1 MSDNPSFELDAPD
14 HFTAGAIGP
23 PGQRVFYL
31 QSREGGRVVT
41 LKVEKEH
48 VRALAEY
55 LGGLLA
61 RVKGAP
67 APARGGTELLEPV
80 QPAWDVGSIAVG
92 YDEPRDRVVVEAS
105 ELLEETGEEAREDEG
120 REEEGREGEA
130 RGDEAGEESGP
141 PPAMARFRITRAQ
154 AAAFVD
160 RANELMKG
168 GRPSCPI
175 CSRPMDPEG
184 HVCPRSNGHVTH

>member
-1 MSDNPSFELDAPD
+1 MSDNPSFEVDSPD

-31 QSREGGRVVT
+31 QSRDAGRVIT

-61 RVKGAP
+61 RVKKEAP
-67 APARGGTELLEPV
+67 GPARADADLLEPV
-80 QPAWDVGSIAVG
+80 EVAWDVGSLAVG
-92 YDEPRDRVVVEAS
+92 YEEGPDRVVVEAS
-105 ELLEETGEEAREDEG
+105 EVQ
-120 REEEGREGEA
+120 EEE
-130 RGDEAGEESGP
+130 EEEEEENAP
-141 PPAMARFRITRAQ
+141 APEPAMARFRITRAQ
-154 AAAFVD
+154 AAALVE
-160 RANELMKG
+160 RANDLMKG
-168 GRPSCPI
+168 GRPTCPV

-184 HVCPRSNGHVTH
+184 HVCPRANGHLTH

>member
-1 MSDNPSFELDAPD
+1 MSDNPSFDLDAPD

-31 QSREGGRVVT
+31 QSREGGRVIT

-67 APARGGTELLEPV
+67 APSRGGAELLEPV

-105 ELLEETGEEAREDEG
+105 ELLEAEQD
-120 REEEGREGEA
+120 EEETRGE
-130 RGDEAGEESGP
+130 EAGEESGP
-141 PPAMARFRITRAQ
+141 QPAMARFRITRVQ

>member
-1 MSDNPSFELDAPD
+1 MSDNPSFEIDSPD
-14 HFTAGAIGP
+14 HFTTGAVGS

-31 QSREGGRVVT
+31 QARDGNHLVT

-61 RVKGAP
+61 RVKAAPGGA
-67 APARGGTELLEPV
+67 GGGADLIEPLEA
-80 QPAWDVGSIAVG
+80 AWDVGSLAVG
-92 YDEPRDRVVVEAS
+92 YDEGPDRVVVEAS
-105 ELLEETGEEAREDEG
+105 ELIEAD
-120 REEEGREGEA
+120 EEGETEV
-130 RGDEAGEESGP
+130 E
-141 PPAMARFRITRAQ
+141 PAMARFRITRAQ
-154 AAAFVD
+154 AAAFVE

-168 GRPSCPI
+168 GRPTCPI

-184 HVCPRSNGHVTH
+184 HVCPRANGHVKH

>member
-1 MSDNPSFELDAPD
+1 MSDNPSFEVDSPD
-14 HFTAGAIGP
+14 HFTAGAVGP

-31 QSREGGRVVT
+31 QARDGSHLIT

-55 LGGLLA
+55 VGGLLA

-67 APARGGTELLEPV
+67 GAAGGGAELLEPIEA
-80 QPAWDVGSIAVG
+80 AWDVGSLAVG
-92 YDEPRDRVVVEAS
+92 YDERQDRVVVEAS
-105 ELLEETGEEAREDEG
+105 ELIEAEET
-120 REEEGREGEA
+120 EEESAPAPEREPE
-130 RGDEAGEESGP
+130 
-141 PPAMARFRITRAQ
+141 PAMARFRITRAQ
-154 AAAFVD
+154 AAAFVE

-168 GRPSCPI
+168 GRPTCPV

-184 HVCPRSNGHVTH
+184 HVCPRSNGHVKH

>member
-1 MSDNPSFELDAPD
+1 MSDNPSFEVDSPD
-14 HFTAGAIGP
+14 HFTAGAVGP

-31 QSREGGRVVT
+31 QARDAGRLIT

-55 LGGLLA
+55 VGGLLA

-67 APARGGTELLEPV
+67 GAARGGAELLEPV
-80 QPAWDVGSIAVG
+80 EAAWDVGSLAVG
-92 YDEPRDRVVVEAS
+92 YDESQDRVVVEAS
-105 ELLEETGEEAREDEG
+105 ELIEAEET
-120 REEEGREGEA
+120 EEESPAAPEPE
-130 RGDEAGEESGP
+130 
-141 PPAMARFRITRAQ
+141 PAMARFRITRAQ
-154 AAAFVD
+154 AAAFVE

-168 GRPSCPI
+168 GRPTCPV

-184 HVCPRSNGHVTH
+184 HVCPRSNGHVKH

>member
-1 MSDNPSFELDAPD
+1 MSDNPSFEIDSPD

-31 QSREGGRVVT
+31 QSREAGRVIT

-67 APARGGTELLEPV
+67 GPARADADLLEPV
-80 QPAWDVGSIAVG
+80 EAAWDVGSLAVG
-92 YDEPRDRVVVEAS
+92 YDEGKDRVVVEVS
-105 ELLEETGEEAREDEG
+105 ELQEEA
-120 REEEGREGEA
+120 EEE
-130 RGDEAGEESGP
+130 EENAP
-141 PPAMARFRITRAQ
+141 APEPAMARFRITRAQ
-154 AAAFVD
+154 AAAFVE
-160 RANELMKG
+160 RANDLMKG
-168 GRPSCPI
+168 GRPACPV
-175 CSRPMDPEG
+175 CRQPMDPEG
-184 HVCPRSNGHVTH
+184 HVCPRANGHITH

>member
-1 MSDNPSFELDAPD
+1 MSDNSSFELDAPD

-31 QSREGGRVVT
+31 QSREGGRVIT
-41 LKVEKEH
+41 LKAEKEH

-67 APARGGTELLEPV
+67 APARGGAELLEPV

-105 ELLEETGEEAREDEG
+105 ELLEEAEEEARGED
-120 REEEGREGEA
+120 
-130 RGDEAGEESGP
+130 AGEESGP
-141 PPAMARFRITRAQ
+141 QPAIARFRITRAQ

>member
-1 MSDNPSFELDAPD
+1 MSDNPSFEVDSPD
-14 HFTAGAIGP
+14 HFTAGAVGP

-31 QSREGGRVVT
+31 QARDAGRLIT

-55 LGGLLA
+55 VGGLLA

-67 APARGGTELLEPV
+67 GTARGGAELLEPV
-80 QPAWDVGSIAVG
+80 EAAWDVGSLAVG
-92 YDEPRDRVVVEAS
+92 YDESQDRVVVEAS
-105 ELLEETGEEAREDEG
+105 ELIEAEET
-120 REEEGREGEA
+120 EEESPAASEPEP
-130 RGDEAGEESGP
+130 E
-141 PPAMARFRITRAQ
+141 PAMARFRITRAQ
-154 AAAFVD
+154 AAAFVE

-168 GRPSCPI
+168 GRPTCPV

-184 HVCPRSNGHVTH
+184 HVCPRSNGHVKH

>member
-1 MSDNPSFELDAPD
+1 MSDNPSFEVDSPD
-14 HFTAGAIGP
+14 HFTAGAVGP

-31 QSREGGRVVT
+31 QSRDGARLIT

-55 LGGLLA
+55 VGGLLA

-67 APARGGTELLEPV
+67 GAARGGAELIEPLEV
-80 QPAWDVGSIAVG
+80 AWDVGSLAVG
-92 YDEPRDRVVVEAS
+92 YDENQDRVVVEAS
-105 ELLEETGEEAREDEG
+105 ELIEPEEA
-120 REEEGREGEA
+120 EEEESA
-130 RGDEAGEESGP
+130 RAPEPE
-141 PPAMARFRITRAQ
+141 PAMARFRITRAQ
-154 AAAFVD
+154 AAAFVE

-168 GRPSCPI
+168 GRPTCPV

-184 HVCPRSNGHVTH
+184 HVCPRANGHVKH

>member
-1 MSDNPSFELDAPD
+1 MSDNPSFEIDAPD

-67 APARGGTELLEPV
+67 GPARGDVELLEPLEPV
-80 QPAWDVGSIAVG
+80 WDVGSIAVG
-92 YDEPRDRVVVEAS
+92 YDERQDRVVVEAS
-105 ELLEETGEEAREDEG
+105 ELLEATEDEAA
-120 REEEGREGEA
+120 EEGGGEA
-130 RGDEAGEESGP
+130 VEQTGP
-141 PPAMARFRITRAQ
+141 QPAMARFRITRAQ
-154 AAAFVD
+154 AAAFVE
-160 RANELMKG
+160 RANDLMKG

-175 CSRPMDPEG
+175 CSRPVDPEG
-184 HVCPRSNGHVTH
+184 HVCPRSNGHIVH

>member
-1 MSDNPSFELDAPD
+1 MSDNPSFELDSPD
-14 HFTAGAIGP
+14 HFTAGAVGP

-31 QSREGGRVVT
+31 QSRDAGRLIT

-67 APARGGTELLEPV
+67 GAARGAAELLEPLEA
-80 QPAWDVGSIAVG
+80 AWDVGSLAVG
-92 YDEPRDRVVVEAS
+92 YDESQDRVVVEAS
-105 ELLEETGEEAREDEG
+105 ELIEADEAEEETAPAPEPE
-120 REEEGREGEA
+120 
-130 RGDEAGEESGP
+130 
-141 PPAMARFRITRAQ
+141 PAMARFRITRAQ
-154 AAAFVD
+154 AAAFVE

-168 GRPSCPI
+168 GRPTCPV

-184 HVCPRSNGHVTH
+184 HVCPRANGHVKH

>member
-1 MSDNPSFELDAPD
+1 MSDNPSFEVDSPD
-14 HFTAGAIGP
+14 HFTAGAVGP

-31 QSREGGRVVT
+31 QSRDGNRLIT

-55 LGGLLA
+55 VGGLLA

-67 APARGGTELLEPV
+67 GAARGGAELIEPLEV
-80 QPAWDVGSIAVG
+80 AWDVGSLAVG
-92 YDEPRDRVVVEAS
+92 YDESQDRVVVEAS
-105 ELLEETGEEAREDEG
+105 ELIEAEEAE
-120 REEEGREGEA
+120 EEEGSPVPEREVE
-130 RGDEAGEESGP
+130 
-141 PPAMARFRITRAQ
+141 PAMARFRITRAQ
-154 AAAFVD
+154 AAAFVE

-168 GRPSCPI
+168 GRPTCPV

-184 HVCPRSNGHVTH
+184 HVCPRANGHVKH

>member
-1 MSDNPSFELDAPD
+1 MSDNPSFEIDAPD

-61 RVKGAP
+61 RLKGALGP
-67 APARGGTELLEPV
+67 TRGGVELLEPL
-80 QPAWDVGSIAVG
+80 QPVWDVGSIAVG
-92 YDEPRDRVVVEAS
+92 YDERQDRVVVEAS
-105 ELLEETGEEAREDEG
+105 ELLEETGDEV
-120 REEEGREGEA
+120 GE
-130 RGDEAGEESGP
+130 EAGEQGGGETVEQTGP

-154 AAAFVD
+154 AAAFVE
-160 RANELMKG
+160 RANDLMKG

-184 HVCPRSNGHVTH
+184 HVCPRSNGHIVH

>member
-1 MSDNPSFELDAPD
+1 MSDNPSFEVDSPD
-14 HFTAGAIGP
+14 HFTAGAVGP

-31 QSREGGRVVT
+31 QARDSGRLIT

-55 LGGLLA
+55 VGGLLA

-67 APARGGTELLEPV
+67 GTARGGAELLEPIEA
-80 QPAWDVGSIAVG
+80 AWDVGSLAVG
-92 YDEPRDRVVVEAS
+92 YDEGQDRVVVEAS
-105 ELLEETGEEAREDEG
+105 ELIEAEET
-120 REEEGREGEA
+120 EEESIA
-130 RGDEAGEESGP
+130 P
-141 PPAMARFRITRAQ
+141 PEPEPAMARFRITRAQ
-154 AAAFVD
+154 AAAFVE

-168 GRPSCPI
+168 GRPTCPV

-184 HVCPRSNGHVTH
+184 HVCPRSNGHVKH

>member
-31 QSREGGRVVT
+31 QSREGGRVIT

-67 APARGGTELLEPV
+67 GPVRGGAELLEPV
-80 QPAWDVGSIAVG
+80 QPVWDVGSIAVG

-105 ELLEETGEEAREDEG
+105 ELLEEV
-120 REEEGREGEA
+120 EEEGAKGEQ
-130 RGDEAGEESGP
+130 AGEESGP

>member
-1 MSDNPSFELDAPD
+1 MSDNPSFEIESPD

-31 QSREGGRVVT
+31 QSREAGRVIT

-48 VRALAEY
+48 VRSLAEY

-67 APARGGTELLEPV
+67 GPARGDAELLEPV
-80 QPAWDVGSIAVG
+80 EAAWDVGSLAVG
-92 YDEPRDRVVVEAS
+92 YDEGQDRVVVEAS
-105 ELLEETGEEAREDEG
+105 ELQEEA
-120 REEEGREGEA
+120 EEENAAVPE
-130 RGDEAGEESGP
+130 
-141 PPAMARFRITRAQ
+141 PAMARFRITRAQ
-154 AAAFVD
+154 AAAFVE
-160 RANELMKG
+160 RANNLMKG
-168 GRPSCPI
+168 GRPTCPV

-184 HVCPRSNGHVTH
+184 HVCPRANGHVTH

>member
-1 MSDNPSFELDAPD
+1 MSDNPSFEIDSPD

-31 QSREGGRVVT
+31 QSRDAGRLIT
-41 LKVEKEH
+41 LKLEKEH

-67 APARGGTELLEPV
+67 GPARGDADLLEPV
-80 QPAWDVGSIAVG
+80 EAAWDVGSLAVG
-92 YDEPRDRVVVEAS
+92 YDEGQDRVLVEAS
-105 ELLEETGEEAREDEG
+105 ELQEEADEETAPAPE
-120 REEEGREGEA
+120 
-130 RGDEAGEESGP
+130 
-141 PPAMARFRITRAQ
+141 PAMARFRITRAQ
-154 AAAFVD
+154 AAAFVE
-160 RANELMKG
+160 RANDLMKG
-168 GRPSCPI
+168 GRPTCPV

-184 HVCPRSNGHVTH
+184 HVCPRANGHVTH

>member
-1 MSDNPSFELDAPD
+1 MSDNPSFEIDSPD

-31 QSREGGRVVT
+31 QSREAGRLVT

-61 RVKGAP
+61 RVKRAPGA
-67 APARGGTELLEPV
+67 ARGDAELIEPIE
-80 QPAWDVGSIAVG
+80 PAWEVGSLAVG
-92 YDEPRDRVVVEAS
+92 YDEAQDRVVVEAS
-105 ELLEETGEEAREDEG
+105 ELQEETEGEE
-120 REEEGREGEA
+120 
-130 RGDEAGEESGP
+130 ESAP
-141 PPAMARFRITRAQ
+141 PEPAPAMARFRITRAQ
-154 AAAFVD
+154 AAALVE
-160 RANELMKG
+160 RSEALIKA
-168 GRPSCPI
+168 GRPTCPI

-184 HVCPRSNGHVTH
+184 HVCPRANGHVTH

>member
-1 MSDNPSFELDAPD
+1 MSDNPSYEIDSPD

-31 QSREGGRVVT
+31 QSRQAGRLVT

-48 VRALAEY
+48 VRALGEY
-55 LGGLLA
+55 LSGLLA

-67 APARGGTELLEPV
+67 DPARGAVDLLEPV
-80 QPAWDVGSIAVG
+80 EAVWDVGSLAVG
-92 YDEPRDRVVVEAS
+92 YDEAQDRVVVEAS
-105 ELLEETGEEAREDEG
+105 ELQEEA
-120 REEEGREGEA
+120 EEEGTESA
-130 RGDEAGEESGP
+130 AAEESGP
-141 PPAMARFRITRAQ
+141 EPAMARFRITRGQ
-154 AAAFVD
+154 AAAFVE
-160 RANELMKG
+160 RANDLMKA

-184 HVCPRSNGHVTH
+184 HVCPRSNGHVRH

>member
-1 MSDNPSFELDAPD
+1 MSDNPSFEIDSPD

-31 QSREGGRVVT
+31 QSREAGRVLT

-61 RVKGAP
+61 RVKRP
-67 APARGGTELLEPV
+67 PEPARGGVELLEPL
-80 QPAWDVGSIAVG
+80 QPAWDVGTIAVG
-92 YDEPRDRVVVEAS
+92 YDERRDRVVVEAS
-105 ELLEETGEEAREDEG
+105 ELLEE
-120 REEEGREGEA
+120 
-130 RGDEAGEESGP
+130 AGEEGGEPGQESGP
-141 PPAMARFRITRAQ
+141 QPAMARFRITRGQ
-154 AAAFVD
+154 AAAFVE
-160 RANELMKG
+160 RAGDLMKG

-184 HVCPRSNGHVTH
+184 HVCPRSNGHVVH

>member
-1 MSDNPSFELDAPD
+1 MSDNPSFEVDAPD

-31 QSREGGRVVT
+31 QSREGGRVIT

-55 LGGLLA
+55 LSGLLA
-61 RVKGAP
+61 RLKRPPDPGRSGV
-67 APARGGTELLEPV
+67 ELLEPL
-80 QPAWDVGSIAVG
+80 QPAWDVGTIAVG
-92 YDEPRDRVVVEAS
+92 YDERRDRVLVEAS
-105 ELLEETGEEAREDEG
+105 ELLEE
-120 REEEGREGEA
+120 
-130 RGDEAGEESGP
+130 AGEEVREEGGEPGQEPGP
-141 PPAMARFRITRAQ
+141 EPAMARFRITRGQ
-154 AAAFVD
+154 AAALVE
-160 RANELMKG
+160 RAGDLMKG

-184 HVCPRSNGHVTH
+184 HVCPRSNGHVVH

>member
-1 MSDNPSFELDAPD
+1 MSDNPSFEIDSPD

-31 QSREGGRVVT
+31 QSREAGRLIT

-67 APARGGTELLEPV
+67 GPARGDAELLEPV
-80 QPAWDVGSIAVG
+80 EAAWDVGSLAVG
-92 YDEPRDRVVVEAS
+92 YDEGQDRVVVEAS
-105 ELLEETGEEAREDEG
+105 ELQEEA
-120 REEEGREGEA
+120 EEEHAPAPE
-130 RGDEAGEESGP
+130 
-141 PPAMARFRITRAQ
+141 PAMARFRITRAQ
-154 AAAFVD
+154 AAAFVA
-160 RANELMKG
+160 RADDLMKG
-168 GRPSCPI
+168 GRPSCPV

-184 HVCPRSNGHVTH
+184 HVCPRSNGHVVH

>member
-1 MSDNPSFELDAPD
+1 MSDNPSFEVDSPD
-14 HFTAGAIGP
+14 HFTAGAVGP

-31 QSREGGRVVT
+31 QSRDGNRLIT

-55 LGGLLA
+55 VGGLLA

-67 APARGGTELLEPV
+67 GAAGGGTELIEPLEV
-80 QPAWDVGSIAVG
+80 AWDVGSLAVG
-92 YDEPRDRVVVEAS
+92 YDESQDRVVVEAS
-105 ELLEETGEEAREDEG
+105 ELIEAEEAE
-120 REEEGREGEA
+120 EEEGPAPEPGVE
-130 RGDEAGEESGP
+130 
-141 PPAMARFRITRAQ
+141 PAMARFRITRAQ
-154 AAAFVD
+154 AAAFVE

-168 GRPSCPI
+168 GRPTCPV

-184 HVCPRSNGHVTH
+184 HVCPRANGHVKH

>member
-31 QSREGGRVVT
+31 QSREGGRVIT

-67 APARGGTELLEPV
+67 APARGRADLLEPV

-105 ELLEETGEEAREDEG
+105 ELLEEAEEEAR
-120 REEEGREGEA
+120 GE
-130 RGDEAGEESGP
+130 EAGEESGP
-141 PPAMARFRITRAQ
+141 QPAIARFRITRAQ

>member
-1 MSDNPSFELDAPD
+1 MSDNPSFEVDAPD

-48 VRALAEY
+48 VRALGEY

-61 RVKGAP
+61 RLKGP
-67 APARGGTELLEPV
+67 AAAGRGAELLEPI

-105 ELLEETGEEAREDEG
+105 ELLEAEEDEVETRG
-120 REEEGREGEA
+120 EG
-130 RGDEAGEESGP
+130 AGEESGP
-141 PPAMARFRITRAQ
+141 QPAMARFRITRAQ
-154 AAAFVD
+154 AAAFVE
-160 RANELMKG
+160 RASELMKG